1 MNANS
6 TMKRIIFYFILI
18 YLKQEKKGE
27 MKKKFLFLF
36 IGFLLAFPIAAN
48 AYIIDT
54 VDLNDNWSGDTGKFK
69 FPNLNEKWVYYDAT
83 VSISNGSTILD
94 DTFEAFC
101 VESVYSANGW
111 NSHTVISI
119 DKDLDNDFELSTN
132 DFFLVSQVAEQY
144 YVTDK
149 QAAQIA
155 IWEIMFDDNSNLDD
169 GYFQYNTG
177 VLPDTINAAISYLT
191 EAAALDYNSN
201 FTSNWVLAVNPT
213 ISEDGDVVLASSQNY
228 IFRAYDEPTGPPVP
242 EPSVLLLL
250 GTGLLSVAA
259 SGRKRFMK

>member
-1 MNANS
+1 
-6 TMKRIIFYFILI
+6 
-18 YLKQEKKGE
+18 
-27 MKKKFLFLF
+27 MKKNFLFLF
-36 IGFLLAFPIAAN
+36 IGFLLVIPVTASAD
-48 AYIIDT
+48 IIGT
-54 VDLNDNWSGDTGKFK
+54 VT
-69 FPNLNEKWVYYDAT
+69 LNEGLASYESGQFIFPVLGTEWVYDDYNVTISGA
-83 VSISNGSTILD
+83 SIVSNGIYD
-94 DTFEAFC
+94 AFC
-101 VESVYSANGW
+101 VENAWSEGENNLY
-111 NSHTVISI
+111 TLLSI
-119 DKDLDNDFELSTN
+119 DSDLESFGLSVDDFYR
-132 DFFLVSQVAEQY
+132 VSVIAEKY
-144 YVTDK
+144 YK
-149 QAAQIA
+149 QNKEAAQIA